1 MKFFSKKNFL
11 LSLIILLLLILGYY
25 RDFLF
30 KQINAMLK
38 AWDFEMDYAMPF
50 PWRFLENYYY
60 DTIVNFKWLLTIVF
74 TILFLLVS
82 MLAIHLI
89 FRNKKFLRITVLS
102 YVAVTVI
109 SALFAG
115 IGILSES
122 SSVKMYELARYL
134 MGMAQS
140 PVILMILI
148 PAFKL
153 SSREQPNIEN

>member
-1 MKFFSKKNFL
+1 MKLFSKKNLL
-11 LSLIILLLLILGYY
+11 LSLIILILLILGYY

-60 DTIVNFKWLLTIVF
+60 DTIVNFKWLLTIAF
-74 TILFLLVS
+74 TILFLIVS
-82 MLAIHLI
+82 LLAVQLI
-89 FRNKKFLRITVLS
+89 FRNRKYLYITIAS
-102 YVAVTVI
+102 YSAITAA
-109 SALFAG
+109 SALFVLFG
-115 IGILSES
+115 LLVEGGSER
-122 SSVKMYELARYL
+122 MYELARFL

-153 SSREQPNIEN
+153 SAREQQNIEN